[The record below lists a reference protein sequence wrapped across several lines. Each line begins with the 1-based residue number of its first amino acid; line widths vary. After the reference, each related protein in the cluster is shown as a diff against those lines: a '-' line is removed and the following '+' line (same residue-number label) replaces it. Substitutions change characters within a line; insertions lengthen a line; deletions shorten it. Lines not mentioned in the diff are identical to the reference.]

1 MEDEKVF
8 TVTENDNEPQ
18 NFIFDDS
25 EEIEVNSEQEEEL
38 VKNKKSEGGFLK
50 ELYEWTQAIA
60 IAVVL
65 ALIINHFVFSI
76 VQVQGAS
83 MEPTLN
89 QSERLFVF
97 KSFYKPKNK
106 DIVIVDSEQLGKFIV
121 KRVIATGGQTINIDH
136 ETGEVSVDG
145 EILNEPYINK
155 SNSAYIGINDVYPL
169 EVPEDCVFVMG
180 DNRGNS
186 LDSRAL
192 GVIDN
197 DDIMGKAVFR
207 IWPIDSIGSLYG
219 NLE

>member
-8 TVTENDNEPQ
+8 TVTENDNKPQ
-18 NFIFDDS
+18 EFTFDDS
-25 EEIEVNSEQEEEL
+25 EKNENYSEQNEENSET
-38 VKNKKSEGGFLK
+38 KKSEGGFLR

-60 IAVVL
+60 IAIVL
-65 ALIINHFVFSI
+65 ALVINHFVFSI

-106 DIVIVDSEQLGKFIV
+106 DIVIIKSEQLGKFIV
-121 KRVIATGGQTINIDH
+121 KRVIATSGQIIDIDT
-136 ETGEVSVDG
+136 ETGKVSVDG
-145 EILNEPYINK
+145 ELLNEPYINK
-155 SNSAYIGINDVYPL
+155 SENAYIGTRDIYPL
-169 EVPEDCVFVMG
+169 EVPEGHVFVMG

-207 IWPIDSIGSLYG
+207 IWPIDSFGGLYG